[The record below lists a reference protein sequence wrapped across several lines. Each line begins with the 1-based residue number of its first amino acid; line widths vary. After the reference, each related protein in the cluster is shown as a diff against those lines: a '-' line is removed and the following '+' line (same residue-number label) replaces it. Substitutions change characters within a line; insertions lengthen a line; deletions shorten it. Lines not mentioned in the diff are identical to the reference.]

1 LDVSRVALT
10 ISGVI
15 VALVFLT
22 TSWTAA
28 DEASSYAAIEPSV
41 ALVISAEGKQVA
53 FGTAFCIES
62 ADGYGFL
69 LTNKH
74 VIGMDRHP
82 GVVLMSDARHV
93 HVSSVVRIA
102 TIDAAVLAIK
112 SACAPV
118 SISRALPSVGT
129 RVALAGFP
137 AFQIEMLKRGLGLAP
152 SFHEGTVSSIIA
164 NGALIEYDAQ
174 TDRGNSGSPL
184 FDVDSGN
191 IYGMV
196 TLVDT
201 GTTGALQNNIAI
213 GATTLEPFLQ
223 NARHDIAVGLKELGI
238 SPGVSERPIAT
249 GPSNAS
255 ASTPEPPAE
264 TRQVNLDDAL
274 TRLIA
279 DAPSQFTADRYAEA
293 HDSNLRMSS
302 YSMTFGIIGYTD
314 CSVDVWDDAKTHPSA
329 GCVLYKGTKAGE
341 ARSAYLSAK
350 ASLTAFAQ
358 SAGGTVTEKAS
369 GDEPFDEL
377 VTTYKPGNGAT
388 VALTLELDLG
398 IVILSVDAP

>member
-1 LDVSRVALT
+1 LDLFRVALT
-10 ISGVI
+10 VPGVI
-15 VALVFLT
+15 LALMGSTTTLT
-22 TSWTAA
+22 VA

-69 LTNKH
+69 LTNRH
-74 VIGMDRHP
+74 VIGIDRHP
-82 GVVLMSDARHV
+82 GVVLMNDVRHV

-112 SACAPV
+112 SACAPLP
-118 SISRALPSVGT
+118 ISNTLPSVGT

-184 FDVDSGN
+184 FDVESGN

-213 GATTLEPFLQ
+213 GATSLEPFLQ
-223 NARHDIAVGLKELGI
+223 NARHDIAVGLKELGT
-238 SPGVSERPIAT
+238 SSVSVRPVT
-249 GPSNAS
+249 TRPSSAS
-255 ASTPEPPAE
+255 ASTPGPPAE
-264 TRQVNLDDAL
+264 TRQLNFGEAL

-279 DAPSQFTADRYAEA
+279 DAPSQFTADRYAEV
-293 HDSNLRMSS
+293 HDSNVRMSS

-314 CSVDVWDDAKTHPSA
+314 CSVDVWDDTKTRPSA

-350 ASLTAFAQ
+350 ASLAAFAQ
-358 SAGGTVTEKAS
+358 AAGSTVTEKAS
-369 GDEPFDEL
+369 GHEPFGEL
-377 VTTYKPGNGAT
+377 VTTYEPGNGAT